1 MVYQVGRPAMFD
13 GKRFLPLTG
22 IPMPKMLLSR
32 TLLADCEPDPL
43 TVATC
48 MLKSFTTRL
57 EASCADAL
65 EACWP
70 SATSPVAI
78 GRSSLRVKVGKMQSF
93 SLHYRRLRGRI
104 VPLRLSTEDFN
115 TKW

>member
-32 TLLADCEPDPL
+32 TLFADCEPDPL
-43 TVATC
+43 TVAIW
-48 MLKSFTTRL
+48 MLKSLITRL
-57 EASCADAL
+57 EASCTDAL
-65 EACWP
+65 AACWP

-78 GRSSLRVKVGKMQSF
+78 GRGSLRVEVRKMRSF
-93 SLHYRRLRGRI
+93 SLHYRRLSGRI
-104 VPLRLSTEDFN
+104 LPLHPSMGNFN
-115 TKW
+115 

>member
-43 TVATC
+43 TVATW
-48 MLKSFTTRL
+48 MLKSLTMRL
-57 EASCADAL
+57 EASCTVAP

-78 GRSSLRVKVGKMQSF
+78 GRSSLRVEVERLRSF
-93 SLHYRRLRGRI
+93 TPHYRRVRG
-104 VPLRLSTEDFN
+104 
-115 TKW
+115 